1 MSIVQTFQ
9 TSRKLSVFQFPDP
22 NTPEYKEVSL
32 ANASWLLPQASAF
45 IARVVNPQRNH
56 HGKISFSKTVNDLRV
71 RRGTLTFDDGTPC
84 RSLGSIITYL
94 TSSPRGDIIG
104 TSKTGV
110 KDSSRWNSAVPLI
123 LAALKEYKNID
134 YSSWDWTDPAR
145 IEFLDKD
152 MYEYSKTF
160 YIDYSFTK
168 DELLEY
174 QTNARTFKT
183 GQKAGTMRAV
193 GSTTL
198 ITRTSNPDFDSL
210 PRLAKLALC
219 QTWIF
224 HPSKYNKFMITNPL
238 DLDSPQVPLV
248 DAEVIVPQPTTTY
261 NRVSNW
267 D

>member
-1 MSIVQTFQ
+1 MSITQTFQ
-9 TSRKLSVFQFPDP
+9 TSRKLSQFVI
-22 NTPEYKEVSL
+22 PEAVDTSFKGTVL

-45 IARVVNPQRNH
+45 IARVIIPQHNNNNLVSFDLTI
-56 HGKISFSKTVNDLRV
+56 KDLIS
-71 RRGTLTFDDGTPC
+71 RRASLTFDDGYPC
-84 RSLGSIITYL
+84 RSLGSIIGLLTYA
-94 TSSPRGDIIG
+94 PRGDIIG
-104 TSKTGV
+104 TSKTGI

-134 YSSWDWTDPAR
+134 YSQWDWTDPAR
-145 IEFLDKD
+145 IELLDKD

-160 YIDYSFTK
+160 HTEYPFTK

-183 GQKAGTMRAV
+183 GPKAGTQRSV

-198 ITRTSNPDFDSL
+198 ITKTDNSDFNAL
-210 PRLAKLALC
+210 PRLTKLALC

-224 HPSKYNKFMITNPL
+224 HPSKYNKFMITNTL
-238 DLDSPQVPLV
+238 DLDNPQVPLV

>member
-1 MSIVQTFQ
+1 MSIVKTFQ
-9 TSRKLSVFQFPDP
+9 TSLKLSQFVFPDTTSEDLSKTVVP
-22 NTPEYKEVSL
+22 
-32 ANASWLLPQASAF
+32 NASWILPQASAF
-45 IARVVNPQRNH
+45 IARVINPQRNSDN
-56 HGKISFSKTVNDLRV
+56 KISFELTVQDLRD
-71 RRGTLTFDDGTPC
+71 RRGSLTWDYGEYC
-84 RSLGSIITYL
+84 RSLGSIINIL
-94 TSSPRGDIIG
+94 THAPRGDIIG

-110 KDSSRWNSAVPLI
+110 KDSSRWNSGVPLI
-123 LAALKEYKNID
+123 LAALKEYKNIQ
-134 YSSWDWTDPAR
+134 YSEWDWTDPSR

-160 YIDYSFTK
+160 HTVYPFTK
-168 DELLEY
+168 DELMEF

-183 GQKAGTMRAV
+183 GPKAGTMRAV
-193 GSTTL
+193 ASTTL
-198 ITRTSNPDFDSL
+198 ITKTGNGDFDAL
-210 PRLAKLALC
+210 PRLTKLALC

-248 DAEVIVPQPTTTY
+248 TTEVMIDQPATTY

>member
-1 MSIVQTFQ
+1 MSIIQTFKS
-9 TSRKLSVFQFPDP
+9 SRKISQFVFPED
-22 NTPEYKEVSL
+22 NTPEYKESAL
-32 ANASWLLPQASAF
+32 ANANWLLPQASAF
-45 IARVVNPQRNH
+45 ISRVIIPQRNS
-56 HGKISFSKTVNDLRV
+56 HGKISFSATIQDLRD
-71 RRGTLTFDDGTPC
+71 RRASITFQDGEAC
-84 RSLGSIITYL
+84 RSLGSIINYL
-94 TSSPRGDIIG
+94 TLSPRGDIIG
-104 TSKTGV
+104 SGKTGI

-134 YSSWDWTDPAR
+134 YSEWDWTDPAR
-145 IEFLDKD
+145 VELLDKD

-160 YIDYSFTK
+160 YIEYPFTK
-168 DELLEY
+168 DELLEF

-183 GQKAGTMRAV
+183 GPKAGTMRSV

-198 ITRTSNPDFDSL
+198 ITKTDNADFNAL

-224 HPSKYNKFMITNPL
+224 HPVKYNKFMITNPL

-248 DAEVIVPQPTTTY
+248 GTEVVFDQPIPPPT
-261 NRVSNW
+261 RVSNW

>member
-1 MSIVQTFQ
+1 MSIVQTHK
-9 TSRKLSVFQFPDP
+9 TSRKLSQFVFPDATDP
-22 NTPEYKEVSL
+22 DYKELVL
-32 ANASWLLPQASAF
+32 ANANWLLPQASAF
-45 IARVVNPQRNH
+45 ISRVIIPQRND
-56 HGKISFSKTVNDLRV
+56 HGKFSFSATITDLRA
-71 RRGTLTFDDGTPC
+71 RRASLVFEDGEAC
-84 RSLGSIITYL
+84 RSLGSIINYL
-94 TSSPRGDIIG
+94 TLSPRGDIIG
-104 TSKTGV
+104 TSKTGI

-134 YSSWDWTDPAR
+134 YSEWDWTDPAR

-160 YIDYSFTK
+160 YTAYPFSK
-168 DELLEY
+168 EELLEY

-198 ITRTSNPDFDSL
+198 ITKTDNPDFNAL

-238 DLDSPQVPLV
+238 DLDSPAAPLV
-248 DAEVIVPQPTTTY
+248 DAEVVFDQPTTTY
-261 NRVSNW
+261 NRVRNW

>member
-1 MSIVQTFQ
+1 MSITQTFQ
-9 TSRKLSVFQFPDP
+9 TSLKLSQFVFPDA
-22 NTPEYKEVSL
+22 TSESFSKTVTS
-32 ANASWLLPQASAF
+32 NASWLLPQASAF
-45 IARVVNPQRNH
+45 IARVINPQRGVN
-56 HGKISFSKTVNDLRV
+56 GRLSFAKTVDDLRD
-71 RRGTLTFDDGTPC
+71 RRATLTFDYGDTC
-84 RSLGSIITYL
+84 RSLGSIIGLLTYA
-94 TSSPRGDIIG
+94 PRGGIIG
-104 TSKTGV
+104 TSNTGI

-134 YSSWDWTDPAR
+134 YSEWDWTDPAR

-160 YIDYSFTK
+160 YTAYSFTK

-183 GQKAGTMRAV
+183 GPKAGTQRSVA
-193 GSTTL
+193 STTL
-198 ITRTSNPDFDSL
+198 ITKTDNPDFNAL

-238 DLDSPQVPLV
+238 DLDNPPSPLV
-248 DAEVIVPQPTTTY
+248 DAEVVFDQPTTTY

>member
-1 MSIVQTFQ
+1 MSIIQTFQ
-9 TSRKLSVFQFPDP
+9 TARKLSIFQFPDHTDP
-22 NTPEYKEVSL
+22 NFSKTVV
-32 ANASWLLPQASAF
+32 ANASWILPQASAF
-45 IARVVNPQRNH
+45 IARVVNPQRNDQ
-56 HGKISFSKTVNDLRV
+56 GVLSFSKTVDDLRV
-71 RRGTLTFDDGTPC
+71 RRGTLTFDDGTAC
-84 RSLGSIITYL
+84 RSLGSIIALL
-94 TSSPRGDIIG
+94 THAPRGEVIG
-104 TSKTGV
+104 STSGI
-110 KDSSRWNSAVPLI
+110 KDNARWNAAVPLI
-123 LAALKEYKNID
+123 LAALKEYKDID

-152 MYEYSKTF
+152 MYDYSKTF
-160 YIDYSFTK
+160 YTEYPFTK

-198 ITRTSNPDFDSL
+198 ITKTSNPDFDSL

-238 DLDSPQVPLV
+238 NLDSPAAPLV
-248 DAEVIVPQPTTTY
+248 DAEVVFDQSTTTY